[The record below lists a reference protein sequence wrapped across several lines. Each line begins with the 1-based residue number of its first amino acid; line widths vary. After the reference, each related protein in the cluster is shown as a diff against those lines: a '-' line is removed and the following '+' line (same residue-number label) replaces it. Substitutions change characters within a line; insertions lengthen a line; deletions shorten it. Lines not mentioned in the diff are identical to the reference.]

1 MPARYIVG
9 IDLGTTNSAV
19 ATVDT
24 RARRRAI
31 LSIAVPQL
39 VAEGRVVER
48 PTLPSALYR
57 AGEHDVPAGALA
69 LPWAE
74 DRREVVGEFARVQGA
89 RVPARLVTSAK
100 SWLTHAGVDRT
111 AKILPW
117 GVPDDLPRISPVS
130 ASARILGHI
139 RAAWDAVHPG
149 EPLAEQEVVLT
160 VPASFDEVARELT
173 VEAATEAGLD
183 ALTLLE
189 EPQAAFYAWLAE
201 HERGWEG
208 ALAGASRILVIDVG
222 GGTTDF
228 TLIEARADGNTLR
241 LERVAVGDHLLLG
254 GDNMDIAMAR
264 RLEAGLEG
272 RAGTLDSVRWQSL
285 VLQCRLAKEAL
296 LGDTAP
302 DRSAVTVQLPG
313 RGRGV
318 IAGTLTAQ
326 VTRADVEGLVV
337 EGFFPLLPPDA
348 RPRAAVGVGLREW
361 GLPFAGESE
370 IPRHLAAFLG
380 RHDVTIG
387 SGDAVLYNGGV
398 FTPAMLRARVTAVLA
413 SWAGGAPPV
422 VLESVGLDDAV
433 ARGAAYYGLTRRG
446 DGVRVGAGS
455 ARACYLGLGAAD
467 DPACERLLCLLARGM
482 EEGET
487 VRVGEPEFEL
497 LANQPVSFQL
507 YTSSSRS
514 GEAPGALLESERAE
528 LAALPPI
535 RTVLRHGRKLAARVI
550 PVHVEAR
557 RTALGTLEL
566 WCASKESAHRWRLEF
581 QLRDAPLLAGAGSGA
596 GTAADAAGAGSGVGT
611 AADAAAAGVELAPA
625 RVGAELAVSPEQV
638 AAAVG
643 VIAAVYPP
651 AVGGGAESGG
661 AATQAA
667 HADEAVHGAVRH
679 GDAALKAAIAALPRD
694 LEAALGAGKDAWSLV
709 VIRALWD
716 ALWVGAPARTLTAA
730 HEARWLNLC
739 GFCLRPGFGYEIDAW
754 RVRQLSPALSTGL
767 VFRRAVQNRAEWWN
781 LWKRIA
787 GGLDRAH
794 QLRLHGEI
802 GPWLVPRPQ
811 RKAKV
816 RVQAGGRPA
825 SQELREMWQ
834 AIGACERIDAK
845 LKAELGE
852 VVVADIERG
861 KAAPQQIWALARLG
875 AREPL
880 YGPLNCVAG
889 KDVVTSWVERLLAL
903 PNWPAPEATAFAL
916 VQMARVVDDR
926 ERDLDA
932 ALRDRLAERL
942 GGLPGGGRSTLLLH
956 ESVPLDRAEQ
966 GRLLDESLPAGL
978 RVRAATAS

>member
-19 ATVDT
+19 AAVDT

-31 LSIAVPQL
+31 ATMAIPQL
-39 VAEGRVVER
+39 VAEGRVAER

-74 DRREVVGEFARVQGA
+74 DCREVVGELARVQGA
-89 RVPARLVTSAK
+89 RVPGRLVTSAK
-100 SWLTHAGVDRT
+100 SWLTHAGVDRS

-117 GVPDDLPRISPVS
+117 GVPDDLPHISPVS
-130 ASARILGHI
+130 ASARIVAHI
-139 RAAWDAVHPG
+139 RAAWDAAHPG
-149 EPLAEQEVVLT
+149 EPLAEQEIVLT

-173 VEAATEAGLD
+173 VAAAAEAGLD
-183 ALTLLE
+183 TLTLLE

-201 HERGWEG
+201 RERYWEQ
-208 ALAGASRILVIDVG
+208 ALAGAQRVLVIDIG
-222 GGTTDF
+222 GGTTDL
-228 TLIEARADGNTLR
+228 TLIEARTDGNTLR

-254 GDNMDIAMAR
+254 GDNMDIALAR
-264 RLEAGLEG
+264 QLEAGFAG
-272 RAGTLDSVRWQSL
+272 RVGTLDSVRWQSL

-296 LGDTAP
+296 LADGVADGV
-302 DRSAVTVQLPG
+302 AVAVQLPG

-318 IAGTLTAQ
+318 VAGTLTAQ
-326 VTRADVEGLVV
+326 VARADVERLGL
-337 EGFFPLLPPDA
+337 EGFFPLVPVEA
-348 RPRAAVGVGLREW
+348 RPRAAVGTGLREW
-361 GLPFAGESE
+361 GLPFASESE
-370 IPRHLAAFLG
+370 ISRHLAAFLA
-380 RHDVTIG
+380 RHGVSIG
-387 SGDAVLYNGGV
+387 SRDAVLYNGGV
-398 FTPAMLRARVTAVLA
+398 FTPAALRARTTAVLA
-413 SWAGGAPPV
+413 EWAGGSAPV

-433 ARGAAYYGLTRRG
+433 ARGAAYYGLACRG

-455 ARACYLGLGAAD
+455 ARACYLGLGPAE
-467 DPACERLLCLLARGM
+467 DPARERLLCLLARGM

-487 VRVGEPEFEL
+487 VSVSEPEFEV

-514 GEAPGALLESERAE
+514 RELPGALLEVERAE
-528 LAALPPI
+528 LAVLPPI
-535 RTVLRHGRKLAARVI
+535 RTVLRYGRKLAVRTI
-550 PVHVEAR
+550 PVHVEVR

-566 WCASKESAHRWRLEF
+566 WCASKESDHRWRLEF
-581 QLRDAPLLAGAGSGA
+581 QLRDAPLLASGGASANAETDVGAASADLAPAGAAAELATSPEQLAAAVGTIAAVYSPGAGSG
-596 GTAADAAGAGSGVGT
+596 
-611 AADAAAAGVELAPA
+611 E
-625 RVGAELAVSPEQV
+625 
-638 AAAVG
+638 
-643 VIAAVYPP
+643 
-651 AVGGGAESGG
+651 
-661 AATQAA
+661 AA
-667 HADEAVHGAVRH
+667 HA
-679 GDAALKAAIAALPRD
+679 AAIASLPRD
-694 LEAALGAGKDAWSLV
+694 LEATLGAGKDAWPLA
-709 VIRALWD
+709 VIRVLWD
-716 ALWVGAPARTLTAA
+716 ALWSSAPARTLTAA

-739 GFCLRPGFGYEIDAW
+739 GFCLRPGFGHELDAW
-754 RVRQLSPALSTGL
+754 RVRQLSPLLSAGL
-767 VFRRAVQNRAEWWN
+767 VFPRALQNRAEWWN

-794 QLRLHGEI
+794 QLRLHGAI
-802 GPWLVPRPQ
+802 GPWLVPRLQ

-834 AIGACERIDAK
+834 AIGACERLDAR

-861 KAAPQQIWALARLG
+861 KAAPQQLWALARLG

-889 KDVVTSWVERLLAL
+889 RDAVTSWVERVLAL
-903 PNWPAPEATAFAL
+903 PQWPAPEATAFAL

-926 ERDLDA
+926 ERDVDA
-932 ALRDRLAERL
+932 ALRDRLATRL
-942 GGLPGGGRSTLLLH
+942 RELPGGDRSTLLLH
-956 ESVPLDRAEQ
+956 EAMPLDRVEQ

-978 RVRAATAS
+978 RVRAVATP